1 MLHKGSCE
9 VCFVWI
15 LRYIGMHGSDRVNL
29 EARSMVYSPIPE
41 YAPLPL
47 RVQMTNCKQKWYT
60 DWSSQTTFLKKIKT
74 NHRLLVGPGMAQTK
88 RITPP

>member
-1 MLHKGSCE
+1 
-9 VCFVWI
+9 
-15 LRYIGMHGSDRVNL
+15 MHGSDRVNL

-60 DWSSQTTFLKKIKT
+60 DWSSQTTFLKKKSKPTIDSWWAPGWHKQKG
-74 NHRLLVGPGMAQTK
+74 LLRRKPTPCEPYC
-88 RITPP
+88 RITRFL